1 MPSGKITKI
10 VHLSLQSSFSTES
23 SPQPKGYGY
32 LRADSGGEDLYFAP
46 KAVKDYS
53 FDDLQVG
60 QEVEFEEDAKTPMVK
75 TVALKGAIFE
85 PPTPQSHLE

>member
-32 LRADSGGEDLYFAP
+32 LRADSGREDQYCASN
-46 KAVKDYS
+46 AVKDYS
-53 FDDLQVG
+53 FHDLQVG
-60 QEVEFEEDAKTPMVK
+60 QEVQFEEDSKTPMVK

>member
-1 MPSGKITKI
+1 MPSGTITKI

-32 LRADSGGEDLYFAP
+32 LTSDETGEKLYFLP
-46 KAVKDYS
+46 KAIKGYS

-60 QEVEFEEDAKTPMVK
+60 QQVDFEQESNGSTAKSVS
-75 TVALKGAIFE
+75 LKGEIVD
-85 PPTPQSHLE
+85 PPSPQVHTE